1 MKVPGD
7 SGLTVIVEKNVQD
20 GSEMVFFDPDGLKAE
35 LDTYKDETSRLRGSN
50 YDLRIKNQVLRNER
64 KKLLKKIELRF
75 GT

>member
-1 MKVPGD
+1 M
-7 SGLTVIVEKNVQD
+7 IVEKNVQD

-35 LDTYKDETSRLRGSN
+35 LDKYKADTSMLRGAN

>member
-1 MKVPGD
+1 M
-7 SGLTVIVEKNVQD
+7 IVEKNVQD

-35 LDTYKDETSRLRGSN
+35 LDSYKADTSMLRGAN

>member
-1 MKVPGD
+1 M
-7 SGLTVIVEKNVQD
+7 IVEKNVQD

-35 LDTYKDETSRLRGSN
+35 LDSYKAETSKLRGAN

>member
-35 LDTYKDETSRLRGSN
+35 LDTYKDETSMLRGSN